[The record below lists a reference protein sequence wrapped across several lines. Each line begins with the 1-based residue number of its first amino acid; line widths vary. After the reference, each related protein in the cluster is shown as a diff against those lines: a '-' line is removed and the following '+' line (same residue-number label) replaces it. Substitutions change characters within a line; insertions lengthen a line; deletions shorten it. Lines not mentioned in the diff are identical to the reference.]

1 MDIEQY
7 IKMSLAED
15 IGDGDH
21 TSLATIPLET
31 LGYAE
36 LKVKQNGILAGIEVA
51 KKVFKIY
58 DSALSF
64 EQYLNDGDAIIPGDI
79 AFKVNGSARSI
90 LTAERLVLNIMQR
103 MSGIATHTAKL
114 KQLIQPYKAQL
125 LDTRKTTPLNRTLE
139 KEAVKIGGGLN
150 HRFGLFDMI
159 LIKDNHIDFC
169 GGVVQALRNT
179 KDYLA
184 KTGKNLEIE
193 VEVRSLEELRNAMS
207 EGGFRRVLIDNFT
220 PELMKEAVTIV
231 DGKFETEASGGINEN
246 TINSY
251 AATGVDYISVGALTH
266 HIQSLDLS
274 LKAVFI

>member
-1 MDIEQY
+1 
-7 IKMSLAED
+7 MSLAED
-15 IGDGDH
+15 VGDGDH
-21 TSLATIPLET
+21 TTLATIPFET

-36 LKVKQNGILAGIEVA
+36 LKVKQSGILAGIDIA
-51 KKVFKIY
+51 KKVFEIY

-64 EQYLNDGDAIIPGDI
+64 EQFLNDGDAINVGDI

-90 LTAERLVLNIMQR
+90 LTVERLVLNIMQR

-114 KQLIQPYKAQL
+114 NELIKPHKAKL
-125 LDTRKTTPLNRTLE
+125 LDTRKTTPLNRALE
-139 KEAVKIGGGLN
+139 KEAIKIGGGHN

-169 GGVVQALRNT
+169 GGVVQALRNA

-193 VEVRSLEELRNAMS
+193 VEVRSLNELENAMS
-207 EGGFRRVLIDNFT
+207 EGGFRRVLLDNFT
-220 PELMKEAVTIV
+220 PDLMKKAVERV
-231 DGKFETEASGGINEN
+231 AGRFETEASGGINESN
-246 TINSY
+246 INSY

-274 LKAVFI
+274 LKAVII